1 MTFDDIW
8 LPDFWPIL
16 MPIFILQIIL
26 LVVTFTM
33 CLFKREFNHLNKFK
47 WLLVIVF
54 VHMIGPLL
62 FLILEKD

>member
-1 MTFDDIW
+1 MSFDDIW

-16 MPIFILQIIL
+16 MSMFILQIIL

-33 CLFKREFNHLNKFK
+33 CLFKREFNYMNKIK

-62 FLILEKD
+62 FLILERD

>member
-1 MTFDDIW
+1 MSFDDIW

-16 MPIFILQIIL
+16 MPIFILQILLL
-26 LVVTFTM
+26 LVTFIM
-33 CLFKREFNHLNKFK
+33 CLFKREFNYLNKFK

-62 FLILEKD
+62 FLILERD